1 MSTVHNSANVGDIAK
16 DCLMAGDPLRAKF
29 IAENY
34 LEDAKLVN
42 SVRNMFCY
50 TGTYKGK
57 PISVMGSGM
66 GMASIAIYCHELFA
80 FYGVENIIR
89 VGSCGGMKKGIK
101 LYDIIIG
108 EKALTTSNIGF
119 YLGVGLRR
127 KLSCSKNLLEKAK
140 KVIGEQENCYFG
152 KIYSSDIFYTKNNV
166 AGNIMTKRGCLGV
179 EMESFALY
187 AEAKRCKKN
196 AITLLTVSDV
206 IGTKE
211 ETTPEEREKS
221 FTRMMELALKILTDE

>member
-1 MSTVHNSANVGDIAK
+1 MSTVHNAANVGDIAK

-34 LEDAKLVN
+34 LEDVKLVN
-42 SVRNMFCY
+42 TVRNMYCY

-66 GMASIAIYCHELFA
+66 GMASIAIYSHELYT

-101 LYDIIIG
+101 LYDIIVG
-108 EKALTTSNIGF
+108 EKALTTSNIGA
-119 YLGVGLRR
+119 YLGFGLRR
-127 KLSCSKNLLEKAK
+127 RMKCSKTLLEKAK
-140 KVIGEQENCYFG
+140 KVIGEQEGCYFG
-152 KIYSSDIFYTKNNV
+152 KIFSSDIFYTPNDIVSNFF
-166 AGNIMTKRGCLGV
+166 TKLGCLGV

-187 AEAKRCKKN
+187 AEARRCKKN

-206 IGTKE
+206 LGTKE

-221 FTRMMELALKILTDE
+221 FTKMMELALKILTDE